1 VQIAGFINIADS
13 SDYSIGIINIIR
25 QGEKGIGVSVDET
38 KTAMV
43 SFRSGGRNK
52 SAKAIAAAIAALSM
66 ALHGSVLATVLI
78 GVSLVLGEVR
88 YHCRRRI
95 VVALWGDAMAA
106 GLPMYWRVERWLR
119 PIWWSFHALCV
130 FSAPGSR
137 HIRWA
142 GIDYRVRGPQ
152 DVEVSRPPAAQP

>member
-1 VQIAGFINIADS
+1 MGGANTVIMLLHDP
-13 SDYSIGIINIIR
+13 GIWALAAL
-25 QGEKGIGVSVDET
+25 GT
-38 KTAMV
+38 
-43 SFRSGGRNK
+43 FLP
-52 SAKAIAAAIAALSM
+52 IAAAIAALSM
-66 ALHGSVLATVLI
+66 AVQGSVLAIVLI

-95 VVALWGDAMAA
+95 VIALWGEATAA

-130 FSAPGSR
+130 FSALGSR

-142 GIDYRVRGPQ
+142 GIDYLGSRAAGCRS
-152 DVEVSRPPAAQP
+152 VEAAGRTALEERSPLE